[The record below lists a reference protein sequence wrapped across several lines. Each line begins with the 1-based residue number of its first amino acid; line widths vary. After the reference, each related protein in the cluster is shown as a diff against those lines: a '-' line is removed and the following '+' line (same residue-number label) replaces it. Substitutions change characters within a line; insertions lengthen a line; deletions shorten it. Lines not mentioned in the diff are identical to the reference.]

1 MCRYNIGLLAIMSFL
16 LYTMS
21 QKILVQFGKKV
32 RAERRKQSLS
42 QEKLAEK
49 SGLHRNY
56 IGAVERGEKNISLI
70 NIEKIAKALQIETS
84 DFFKPD

>member
-56 IGAVERGEKNISLI
+56 KWYFDILFLL
-70 NIEKIAKALQIETS
+70 KILKKI
-84 DFFKPD
+84 